1 MRIVATTTSREGRV
15 THHLVREE
23 SGSAAYVRLRPL
35 LPVGSETRRPHPGHR
50 HVDRAR
56 RLSTRDELGPGTVS
70 RKRARARRKLTR
82 SGRVHHQPGRVA
94 FGVPLHAPR

>member
-35 LPVGSETRRPHPGHR
+35 LPVGSEIRTMSMAYWTETRGALPQ
-50 HVDRAR
+50 V
-56 RLSTRDELGPGTVS
+56 GT
-70 RKRARARRKLTR
+70 
-82 SGRVHHQPGRVA
+82 
-94 FGVPLHAPR
+94 